1 MKSVLRPLKHHHN
14 EQGFVLVVSLVILL
28 ILIVIGIAATN
39 TTTFELQI
47 SGNEKVHKQTFSQ
60 ADGGTELGTRLIE
73 ENVACAEGFDAT
85 GDEDGDGDQDAAI
98 GNIIVDNLSFALP
111 GTVISDP
118 SDINR
123 DIFTPAAYGTGPHTN
138 LTFGGQTVTTPGS
151 GLQMVSGYE
160 GLGKGSA
167 SGGSH
172 ILYNMNS
179 QHLGPVNSQSL
190 IGLGWRHIVGLE
202 GECNY

>member
-1 MKSVLRPLKHHHN
+1 MKLVLRPLKHLHN
-14 EQGFVLVVSLVILL
+14 EQGFVLVVSLLILM

-39 TTTFELQI
+39 TTTIELQI

-60 ADGGTELGTRLIE
+60 ADGGSELGTRLIE
-73 ENVACAEGFDAT
+73 ENVACAGGFDAT
-85 GDEDGDGDQDAAI
+85 GDEDADGDQDAAI
-98 GNIIVDNLSFALP
+98 GIIIVDNLTFALP

-138 LTFGGQTVTTPGS
+138 MTFGGKTVTTPGS

-167 SGGSH
+167 SGGSQ
-172 ILYNMNS
+172 ILYDMNS

-190 IGLGWRHIVGLE
+190 IALEWRHIVGLE

>member
-1 MKSVLRPLKHHHN
+1 MKSVRRPLKHHHN

-28 ILIVIGIAATN
+28 ILIVIGIVATN
-39 TTTFELQI
+39 ITTFELQI
-47 SGNEKVHKQTFSQ
+47 SGNEKVHKQTFTQ
-60 ADGGTELGTRLIE
+60 ADGGSELGTRLIE
-73 ENVACAEGFDAT
+73 ENVACAEGFNTT
-85 GDEDGDGDQDAAI
+85 GDADGDGDQEAAI
-98 GNIIVDNLSFALP
+98 GIIIVDNLTFARP

-118 SDINR
+118 SDFNR
-123 DIFTPAAYGTGPHTN
+123 DVFTPAAYGTGPHTN
-138 LTFGGQTVTTPGS
+138 MTFAGQTFATAGS

-172 ILYNMNS
+172 ISYDMNS

-190 IGLGWRHIVGLE
+190 IALEWRHIVGLE